1 MTSLWPAIRDYSA
14 HRSIL
19 LVFWCSIRQEGQ
31 HLGNCPLDI
40 WEEIILDILNNSSHW
55 RYFKVCFSF
64 VYIGEGPF
72 KGFFS
77 EILSGILHMWS
88 MQKQDT
94 YRYYA
99 VKFHLVAM

>member
-14 HRSIL
+14 HKSVL

-40 WEEIILDILNNSSHW
+40 LEEIILDILNNSSHW
-55 RYFKVCFSF
+55 RHFKVCFSF

-77 EILSGILHMWS
+77 EILYRNTSYVVDS
-88 MQKQDT
+88 KKDT

-99 VKFHLVAM
+99 VKFHLVAL